1 MIQDIIPERKFK
13 FDVIRI
19 KDSNSCNKGLK
30 LIIMAVTWIRYIGLV
45 WQLSFLFFNKN
56 TQKKEKNMFDNKKIV
71 FYFLFLRI

>member
-56 TQKKEKNMFDNKKIV
+56 KKKKKHV
-71 FYFLFLRI
+71 